1 MLLVFLFSCFL
12 NNVIFYDEGRDH
24 LFIVIWLYRYISLKK
39 EEKDYKGI
47 NVSYSIIYIVSNH
60 SFFYTND
67 KLKIV
72 PRLKQLKS
80 FILVLRSF
88 NH

>member
-1 MLLVFLFSCFL
+1 VFSFSYFL

-24 LFIVIWLYRYISLKK
+24 LFVIGLYRYISLKK

-47 NVSYSIIYIVSNH
+47 NVSYSVIYIVSNH
-60 SFFYTND
+60 SFFYIND